1 MKISKLIIDL
11 NNLFWNFFD
20 QQKQIITEF
29 LDGNNDSEVVNDF
42 IKLISKTELTLQL
55 EEDFDYMD
63 FYRMSY
69 IEVNKDF
76 LYPLKQNNLLPLDIN
91 YKGHLYAN
99 FKYINQEFTHLITS
113 QKISKLGSDGV
124 PCIINIFNNIMTFYF
139 FEWDYDQA

>member
-1 MKISKLIIDL
+1 M
-11 NNLFWNFFD
+11 
-20 QQKQIITEF
+20 
-29 LDGNNDSEVVNDF
+29 
-42 IKLISKTELTLQL
+42 
-55 EEDFDYMD
+55 
-63 FYRMSY
+63 
-69 IEVNKDF
+69 
-76 LYPLKQNNLLPLDIN
+76 DIN